1 MEHVKRI
8 SEIIEQKKE
17 TFIEISDS
25 IWNFA
30 ETRFEEYQSA
40 ELLCTTLENE
50 GFTVEREVGN
60 IETAFIGSFGTGK
73 PVVAIMG
80 EFDALSGMSQKKATA
95 RQEPIAQGEN
105 GHGCGHNLLGTGS
118 LAAAVAVKQYMEE
131 NSLSGTVRYYG
142 CPGEEGGSGKTFMV
156 REGLF
161 DDADFAFCWHPLDV
175 NGIMAMDSLSN
186 FQVYFKF
193 KGKSSHA
200 AASPHLGRSA
210 LDAVELMN
218 VGVNYLREH
227 IIQEARVHY
236 AITNSGGA
244 SPNVVQ
250 QDAEVLYLVRAPE
263 VSQVQDIYLRVCNI
277 ARGAALMTGT
287 EVEIVFDKA
296 CSNVIQNNVL
306 ESVMYKNFE
315 ELGIPQ
321 HDDNEKNLA
330 SEVRATLS
338 EQERNS
344 TVIPDKNGQ
353 NEAMANWLE
362 PIESLQSPLTGSSDV
377 GDVSWI
383 VPTAQ
388 CTTACFVLGSPLHSW
403 QWVTLGSTSI
413 AHKGMLHAGKVIAAT
428 AVEVLQN
435 PALIDQAKSE
445 LDERLQGKVYVSPI
459 PQDVSPS
466 VKK

>member
-1 MEHVKRI
+1 
-8 SEIIEQKKE
+8 
-17 TFIEISDS
+17 
-25 IWNFA
+25 
-30 ETRFEEYQSA
+30 
-40 ELLCTTLENE
+40 
-50 GFTVEREVGN
+50 
-60 IETAFIGSFGTGK
+60 
-73 PVVAIMG
+73 
-80 EFDALSGMSQKKATA
+80 
-95 RQEPIAQGEN
+95 
-105 GHGCGHNLLGTGS
+105 
-118 LAAAVAVKQYMEE
+118 
-131 NSLSGTVRYYG
+131 
-142 CPGEEGGSGKTFMV
+142 
-156 REGLF
+156 
-161 DDADFAFCWHPLDV
+161 
-175 NGIMAMDSLSN
+175 
-186 FQVYFKF
+186 
-193 KGKSSHA
+193 
-200 AASPHLGRSA
+200 
-210 LDAVELMN
+210 MN

-263 VSQVQDIYLRVCNI
+263 VAQVQDIYLRVCNI

-321 HDDNEKNLA
+321 HDDREKKLA
-330 SEVRATLS
+330 GEVRATLT

-344 TVIPDKNGQ
+344 TVIPFHTG
-353 NEAMANWLE
+353 EVGAMANWLE
-362 PIESLQSPLTGSSDV
+362 PIESLQAPLTGSSDV

-388 CTTACFVLGSPLHSW
+388 CSTACFVLGSPLHSW

-435 PALIDQAKSE
+435 PELIDQAKAE
-445 LDERLQGKVYVSPI
+445 LKERLQGKAYVSP
-459 PQDVSPS
+459 SRMM
-466 VKK
+466 